1 MCFCTDTVSSS
12 VGFRKILA
20 NRGYLSEITILSSD
34 EDSPSTGPKCYRNCN
49 KCGDEPDKIEK
60 PASGNASMFVSCFF
74 LEAAFKLHFNFP
86 SPDWKTVRGRFFMVN
101 GLNISCACAKAPNG
115 FSPFCHIGDGCLDV
129 VLIRHTS
136 LLNILRLLLRVSSK
150 TRTMVIL

>member
-1 MCFCTDTVSSS
+1 M
-12 VGFRKILA
+12 KILLLLVPNVTETA
-20 NRGYLSEITILSSD
+20 ISVEMNQIKL
-34 EDSPSTGPKCYRNCN
+34 RNLHQVMH
-49 KCGDEPDKIEK
+49 
-60 PASGNASMFVSCFF
+60 NAFMFVYCFF